1 MIDDNWVS
9 PVYLKSKCHPVV
21 RIIIPENEDAGKRHS
36 LCTVGIDPK
45 KLFLFLGLKGLSRTC
60 IYRKYMLFIFKMSIK
75 CLKIDWKMVW

>member
-36 LCTVGIDPK
+36 LCEK
-45 KLFLFLGLKGLSRTC
+45 KHYIKYNMRDICTLYGAKGD
-60 IYRKYMLFIFKMSIK
+60 FKLIK
-75 CLKIDWKMVW
+75 

>member
-36 LCTVGIDPK
+36 LCEKNITSNITYAIYVCTLYGAKGDF
-45 KLFLFLGLKGLSRTC
+45 KL
-60 IYRKYMLFIFKMSIK
+60 IK
-75 CLKIDWKMVW
+75 

>member
-36 LCTVGIDPK
+36 LCEKNITSNITYAILQGDFRNGATSK
-45 KLFLFLGLKGLSRTC
+45 GDFKL
-60 IYRKYMLFIFKMSIK
+60 IK
-75 CLKIDWKMVW
+75 

>member
-36 LCTVGIDPK
+36 LCEKK
-45 KLFLFLGLKGLSRTC
+45 KLHQMYITPILQGDFRYGVTKVHFS
-60 IYRKYMLFIFKMSIK
+60 
-75 CLKIDWKMVW
+75 